1 MSAPEPAARALG
13 FWTSTALVVG
23 NTIGVGIFVMPAS
36 LAPFGLNAL
45 SGWLIVVV
53 GCLFLSIVFARLARA
68 FPQDDG
74 PYAYMRR
81 AVGDGASFIIL
92 WCYWVSLWVTNAA
105 IAIGVVGYMAVF
117 VPQLG
122 QGHWLPPITALALV
136 WLFVLINLCG
146 LRVMGWMQ
154 VLTTALKLLP
164 QAAIM
169 VLGLWQLLV
178 HPSAYVQH
186 LPPNPITLHQT
197 MTASTIALFAMLGIE
212 CAMVPAG
219 KVRNPERTIPRAT
232 LTGAL
237 LVAMIYVSVSAI
249 AVLLVPQTVLSASNA
264 PFADLFQLF
273 LGSGSA
279 KWVTAF
285 VIISGLGALN
295 GWTFMVG
302 EVTQNFARHGNFP
315 AALGKL
321 NRRGAPWPAFLL
333 TGVVATGLL
342 LLNYT
347 DSTAGGFTLLSEAA
361 TLDNMPLYIG
371 CALTVLI
378 LWWQARSQPLGQA
391 PDRLWIT
398 AAFIGSVFVVSV
410 VAGASFQADG
420 LKALLWAIVLGA
432 AGIPIQLWSVYR
444 QRRQRPAFGTPGRA
458 L

>member
-1 MSAPEPAARALG
+1 MSAPEPATRALG

-45 SGWLIVVV
+45 TGWLIVIV
-53 GCLFLSIVFARLARA
+53 GCLFLAIVFARLARA

-81 AVGDGASFIIL
+81 AVGDSASFIIL
-92 WCYWVSLWVTNAA
+92 WCYWVSLWVTDAA

-117 VPQLG
+117 VPVLG

-136 WLFVLINLCG
+136 WLFVLINLRG
-146 LRVMGWMQ
+146 LRVVGWMQ
-154 VLTTALKLLP
+154 LLTTALKLLP
-164 QAAIM
+164 QAGII

-178 HPSAYVQH
+178 RPSAYVQH
-186 LPPNPITLHQT
+186 LPSNPITLNQT
-197 MTASTIALFAMLGIE
+197 MAASTIALFAMLGIE

-232 LTGAL
+232 LVGAL
-237 LVAMIYVSVSAI
+237 LVALVYVSVSAV
-249 AVLLVPQTVLSASNA
+249 AMLLIPQATLSASNA

-273 LGSGSA
+273 LGTGAA

-315 AALGKL
+315 AVLGKL

-378 LWWQARSQPLGQA
+378 LWWLSRLQPHGQP

-398 AAFIGSVFVVSV
+398 AAVVGVVFVIAV
-410 VAGASFQADG
+410 VVGASLKPEG

-432 AGIPIQLWSVYR
+432 AGVPIQIWSFYR
-444 QRRQRPAFGTPGRA
+444 QRRQASYRPVGRA

>member
-1 MSAPEPAARALG
+1 MGASEPTARALG
-13 FWTSTALVVG
+13 FWTSAALVVG
-23 NTIGVGIFVMPAS
+23 NTIGVGIFVLPAS
-36 LAPFGLNAL
+36 LAPLGLNAL

-53 GCLFLSIVFARLARA
+53 GCLFLSIVFARLART

-81 AVGDGASFIIL
+81 AVGDGPSFTIL

-105 IAIGVVGYMAVF
+105 ISIGVVGYMAVF
-117 VPQLG
+117 VPKLG

-136 WLFVLINLCG
+136 WFFVLINLCG
-146 LRVMGWMQ
+146 LRVVGWMQ
-154 VLTTALKLLP
+154 VATTVLKLLP
-164 QAAIM
+164 QAGIV

-186 LPPNPITLHQT
+186 VPPNPITLHQT
-197 MTASTIALFAMLGIE
+197 MAATTIALFAMLGIE
-212 CAMVPAG
+212 CAIVPAG
-219 KVRNPERTIPRAT
+219 KVRDPERTIPRAT
-232 LTGAL
+232 LAGAL
-237 LVAMIYVSVSAI
+237 LVAMVYVSVSAV
-249 AVLLVPQTVLSASNA
+249 AELLIPQATLSASNA

-273 LGSGSA
+273 LGAGAA
-279 KWVTAF
+279 KWVTVF

-302 EVTQNFARHGNFP
+302 EVTQNFAQHGNFP
-315 AALGKL
+315 PVLGKL
-321 NRRGAPWPAFLL
+321 NRRGAPWLAFLL
-333 TGVVATGLL
+333 TGAVATGML
-342 LLNYT
+342 LLNYS

-378 LWWQARSQPLGQA
+378 LWWHARSQPLERS

-398 AAFIGSVFVVSV
+398 AAVIGSVFVISV
-410 VAGASFQADG
+410 IVGASLKPEG
-420 LKALLWAIVLGA
+420 LKALLWAIALGA
-432 AGIPIQLWSVYR
+432 AGIPIQFWSVYR
-444 QRRQRPAFGTPGRA
+444 QRCRPSYGTAGKA